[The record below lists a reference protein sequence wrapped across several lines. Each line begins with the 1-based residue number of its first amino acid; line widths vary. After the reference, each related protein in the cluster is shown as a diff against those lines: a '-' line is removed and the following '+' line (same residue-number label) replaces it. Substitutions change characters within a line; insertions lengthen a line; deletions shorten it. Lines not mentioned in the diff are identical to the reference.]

1 MSGSEA
7 EKHGQTT
14 PEASTAER
22 DINVD
27 GAERRKEYAS
37 GFKLVIIVASLCLS
51 LFLCGLDQTVITTAV
66 PIITNEFKAIEDV
79 GWYTTA
85 YLLTTSSFQ
94 IAYGKLYTTLSVKI
108 VLLIAL
114 AIFELGSVICAAAPN
129 STALIVGRAIAGLGA
144 AGIFPGSTLVLV
156 HAAPMERRP
165 ALLGITTGMFGIASL
180 CGPFIGGAFADGATW
195 RWCFIINVPLGVI
208 TGVILTFFVTTPI
221 DAQYAN
227 WTFKEKLAYARIPEI
242 LILVVALVCLVLG
255 LQWGGAVY
263 PWSDGR
269 VVAMLVVFAVLTAIF
284 LTIQIF
290 LPKSRAIPTTII
302 QNRNI
307 WFASIFALCSSG
319 AMFIAVTYL
328 PIYFQAIKN
337 ASALSSGVMV
347 MPLILGFLVMSI
359 ISGIITNITGYY
371 NPSMLLCTLL
381 ASVGAG
387 LISTF
392 DVDTPQPKWI
402 GYQALL
408 GFGIGFGL
416 QQPIVCAQHVLAEGD
431 VPFGVAFIN
440 MMQMLGGAIFV
451 AVSQNVFLNRLA
463 TGVANVL
470 PGFDTRKIIQG
481 GLTDFKNLFDPDQL
495 PKVIPVYAHVIGVV
509 FLIVTGLCAA
519 TLLGAVGIQ
528 WRSVKMPKA
537 SQSREEQE
545 P

>member
-1 MSGSEA
+1 M
-7 EKHGQTT
+7 
-14 PEASTAER
+14 
-22 DINVD
+22 
-27 GAERRKEYAS
+27 
-37 GFKLVIIVASLCLS
+37 
-51 LFLCGLDQTVITTAV
+51 
-66 PIITNEFKAIEDV
+66 
-79 GWYTTA
+79 
-85 YLLTTSSFQ
+85 
-94 IAYGKLYTTLSVKI
+94 
-108 VLLIAL
+108 LLIAL

-129 STALIVGRAIAGLGA
+129 STTLIVGRAIAGLGA

-195 RWCFIINVPLGVI
+195 RWCFIVNVPLGVI
-208 TGVILTFFVTTPI
+208 TAVILTFCVSTPV
-221 DAQYAN
+221 DSEYAN
-227 WTFKEKLAYARIPEI
+227 WTFKDKLIFAKIPEI
-242 LILVVALVCLVLG
+242 LILVAALVCLVLG

-263 PWSDGR
+263 AWSDGR
-269 VVAMLVVFAVLTAIF
+269 VIALLVVFAVLTALF
-284 LTIQIF
+284 LALQVL
-290 LPKSRAIPTTII
+290 LPKSRAIPTAIV

-337 ASALSSGVMV
+337 ASALSSGIMV

-359 ISGIITNITGYY
+359 LSGMITNITGYY
-371 NPSMLLCTLL
+371 NPSMLLCTIL
-381 ASVGAG
+381 ATVGAG

-416 QQPIVCAQHVLAEGD
+416 QQPIVCAQHVLAERD

-463 TGVANVL
+463 AGVADAL
-470 PGFDTRKIIQG
+470 PGFDTRKIIEG
-481 GLTDFKNLFDPDQL
+481 GLLDFKNLFNADQL

-509 FLIVTGLCAA
+509 FFIVTGLCAG
-519 TLLGAVGIQ
+519 TLLGAIGIQ
-528 WRSVKMPKA
+528 WRSLKKPKTNQPQA
-537 SQSREEQE
+537 E
-545 P
+545 